1 MVFPGQML
9 MGYLL
14 SNFACLFTNTL
25 HLMATFDK
33 LAASEN
39 FPELGERGILSEA
52 VVIGSA

>member
-1 MVFPGQML
+1 M
-9 MGYLL
+9 
-14 SNFACLFTNTL
+14 T
-25 HLMATFDK
+25 TFDK